1 MPLSASHLDRKTP
14 ENGLAPLPPAAETA
28 LREIGLAV
36 EPLFRADEPAISR
49 DARSLF
55 RRLVPDVT
63 RNPHLRGAVPK
74 LVTSLLDSLERLGP
88 KYELQKRSIAV
99 AWQQVE
105 RASKD
110 QRAI

>member
-1 MPLSASHLDRKTP
+1 
-14 ENGLAPLPPAAETA
+14 
-28 LREIGLAV
+28 
-36 EPLFRADEPAISR
+36 
-49 DARSLF
+49 
-55 RRLVPDVT
+55 
-63 RNPHLRGAVPK
+63 VPK